1 MMRVR
6 VLLTLVLIAALLW
19 ESEARFSRRYRNRYS
34 RRYRRTRPTS
44 ACSSVSLSGRGVR
57 RTVCTFPYG
66 EGETCELSCM
76 DNYRQ
81 TSGDT
86 SRTCSGGSWSGQPL
100 VCEYTGCD
108 RPPYTEGSRE
118 DCWWPYEN
126 GENCTYMCRDGYT
139 AVSGDSV
146 ITCENGNWS
155 GTPLTCEYTGCEWPP
170 FTRGSW
176 RQGCWWPYENGE
188 NCTYTCR
195 NGYARVSGDSVIT
208 CENGNWSG
216 TPLTC
221 EYTGCEWPPFTRG
234 SWRQGCWWPYE
245 NGENC
250 TYTCRN
256 GYARVSGDSVITCEN
271 GNWSGTPLTCE
282 YTGCEW
288 PPFTSG
294 SRRRGCWWPYENGEN
309 CTYTCQEGHSRVS
322 GDSIITCVDGSWSG
336 TPLEC
341 QRTSGCDPPPRRFG
355 SWGPRDCRWPY
366 VEGETCRFECRP
378 GWEQQSG
385 NTTTTCTGGQWT
397 GDPLVCTRSSSWWWP
412 WGR

>member
-1 MMRVR
+1 MIRLR

-19 ESEARFSRRYRNRYS
+19 ESEALFSWRNRRYS

-66 EGETCELSCM
+66 EGETCELSCI
-76 DNYRQ
+76 DGYRQ

-118 DCWWPYEN
+118 D
-126 GENCTYMCRDGYT
+126 
-139 AVSGDSV
+139 
-146 ITCENGNWS
+146 
-155 GTPLTCEYTGCEWPP
+155 
-170 FTRGSW
+170 
-176 RQGCWWPYENGE
+176 CWWPYENGE

-234 SWRQGCWWPYE
+234 SWRQGCRWPYE

-322 GDSIITCVDGSWSG
+322 GDSTITCVDGSWSG

-366 VEGETCRFECRP
+366 VEGETCRFQCQW

-385 NTTTTCTGGQWT
+385 ETTTTCTGGQWT